1 MSGTIIVLRAYHGYK
16 DTQQHSSAHSNGPL
30 RAQVHLD
37 VGNVIMIRDDLTLFL
52 WQIELFMV
60 QPLGVILYIDVAV
73 TGAKKCA
80 PRKFHHFKL

>member
-1 MSGTIIVLRAYHGYK
+1 M
-16 DTQQHSSAHSNGPL
+16 HSNGPL

-73 TGAKKCA
+73 TGAKNV
-80 PRKFHHFKL
+80 HQGSSITDFKRQKIIISIVHDGSRGQGQF